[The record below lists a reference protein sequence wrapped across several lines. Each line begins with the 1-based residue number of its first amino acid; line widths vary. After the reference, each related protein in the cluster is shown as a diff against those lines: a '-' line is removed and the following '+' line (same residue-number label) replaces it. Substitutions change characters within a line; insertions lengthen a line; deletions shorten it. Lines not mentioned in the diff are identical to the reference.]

1 LMDKIEDIKAD
12 PILPFADLIIFG
24 ETWLESAVSEDDLP
38 HSSTPNQQLPTLCQI
53 INKETDPLKEYTL
66 HLNSNG
72 RGKGLA
78 TYYMENKFLPT
89 KNVTMEALQV
99 SILESENLCVI
110 TLYRSRND
118 NTLGQVLQEN
128 IPAVKNCLV
137 IGDFNI
143 CSRKFPNHEVFAILK
158 SLGFKLLL
166 TEATHFDGG
175 HLDQAWLRV
184 MRRKEDLFSM
194 ELYSPYYNV
203 KDHDALL
210 FTSYDPSTE
219 LGKKVLG
226 LK

>member
-1 LMDKIEDIKAD
+1 M
-12 PILPFADLIIFG
+12 
-24 ETWLESAVSEDDLP
+24 TTSAPAYNS
-38 HSSTPNQQLPTLCQI
+38 
-53 INKETDPLKEYTL
+53 KETDPLKEYTL

-78 TYYMENKFLPT
+78 TYYMENKFLRT
-89 KNVTMEALQV
+89 KDVTMEALQV

-194 ELYSPYYNV
+194 ELYSPYYNM

-210 FTSYDPSTE
+210 FTSFDPSTE
-219 LGKKVLG
+219 LGKKVLV
-226 LK
+226 